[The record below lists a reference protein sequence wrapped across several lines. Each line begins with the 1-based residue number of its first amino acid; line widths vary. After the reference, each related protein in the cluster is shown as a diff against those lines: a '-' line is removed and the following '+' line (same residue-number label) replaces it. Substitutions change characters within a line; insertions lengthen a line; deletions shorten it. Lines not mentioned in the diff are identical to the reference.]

1 MDASKAAKTN
11 YFKKSV
17 IGNLMIGLSFYL
29 MAAFNIFILENMLAV
44 TIGFL
49 VLGTY
54 RLIIAGINY
63 LSLKK
68 SEKNFLENKKY

>member
-1 MDASKAAKTN
+1 MEESKAAKTN

-17 IGNLMIGLSFYL
+17 IGNLMISSSFYL
-29 MAAFNIFILENMLAV
+29 MAAFNIFILKNLIAV
-44 TIGFL
+44 SIGFL

-68 SEKNFLENKKY
+68 SEKNFLENKKV